1 MKNKINYL
9 VEKLRKID
17 SCTFS
22 WLFACLQN
30 EETEMDEQEGNR
42 KKRFLF
48 VSPFERYKRVIP
60 MIAEQEAQERERLR
74 QEEENRLNE
83 LKKKEDETAE
93 SKNRVY
99 EHFKRVSQMATE
111 GSASDLPKK
120 PSQIPLSQMSG
131 RKRKRDS
138 NINKQ
143 DEVQDK
149 KIIDDLSNPTPMLET
164 KTTQYV
170 KEESDETFERLSEE
184 QNVLESI
191 TKSRK
196 QASSN
201 ETINPLR

>member
-1 MKNKINYL
+1 MNNKINYL
-9 VEKLRKID
+9 VERLRKID

-30 EETEMDEQEGNR
+30 EEAEMEEQESN
-42 KKRFLF
+42 KKRFVF

-60 MIAEQEAQERERLR
+60 MIAEQEAEERERLR
-74 QEEENRLNE
+74 QEEENRSNE

-99 EHFKRVSQMATE
+99 EHFKRVSQMVTE
-111 GSASDLPKK
+111 ESVSDLPKK

-149 KIIDDLSNPTPMLET
+149 KIKDDLSNPTPTLKT

-170 KEESDETFERLSEE
+170 RQESDETFERLSEE
-184 QNVLESI
+184 QNVPESI

>member
-1 MKNKINYL
+1 M
-9 VEKLRKID
+9 V
-17 SCTFS
+17 
-22 WLFACLQN
+22 ACLQD
-30 EETEMDEQEGNR
+30 EEAETDEQESNR

-60 MIAEQEAQERERLR
+60 MIAEQEAQEREKLR
-74 QEEENRLNE
+74 QEEENRLNK
-83 LKKKEDETAE
+83 LKSKEDEIAE
-93 SKNRVY
+93 SKNRIY

-111 GSASDLPKK
+111 GSVSVLPKK
-120 PSQIPLSQMSG
+120 PSQTPLSQMSG

-149 KIIDDLSNPTPMLET
+149 KIKDDLSNPTPMLET
-164 KTTQYV
+164 KTTQYA
-170 KEESDETFERLSEE
+170 KQESDEIELLSEE
-184 QNVLESI
+184 QNVPESI

-196 QASSN
+196 PASSN